1 MKRKILEIAEHIDFE
16 RVNSFIKEHQSK
28 KIVLF
33 GSGTAANI
41 LIERDEIHCNVAWL
55 VDNNEN
61 KWGNTIFGTEIKS
74 PESVREFKE
83 NDIIV
88 LIVSKHV
95 VAISE
100 QLNSYGMIQGK
111 DYIDIYNDLKK
122 YFIVCKA
129 EDSVNKFLDFVDHIP
144 DDSVQQEK
152 VIGEKVGIVCTGS
165 IGKNFIAYSFAQYL
179 IALYKGYKPTLIVET
194 FEGMDEVIY
203 FSGITKIARK
213 LIDYIISYLKEKKIP
228 MNVQYIDRSIGYILT
243 EEDKKLIQYGVG
255 QILAWQDSRKDEVFL
270 KENPERENI
279 CREILE
285 KYILAFV
292 LFLR

>member
-1 MKRKILEIAEHIDFE
+1 MY
-16 RVNSFIKEHQSK
+16 
-28 KIVLF
+28 
-33 GSGTAANI
+33 
-41 LIERDEIHCNVAWL
+41 W
-55 VDNNEN
+55 
-61 KWGNTIFGTEIKS
+61 
-74 PESVREFKE
+74 
-83 NDIIV
+83 
-88 LIVSKHV
+88 
-95 VAISE
+95 
-100 QLNSYGMIQGK
+100 
-111 DYIDIYNDLKK
+111 K
-122 YFIVCKA
+122 YW
-129 EDSVNKFLDFVDHIP
+129 
-144 DDSVQQEK
+144 
-152 VIGEKVGIVCTGS
+152 
-165 IGKNFIAYSFAQYL
+165 KNFIAYSFAQYL

-285 KYILAFV
+285 KIYPSFCA
-292 LFLR
+292 FLR